1 MGREVRVGGREV
13 GGEIGGKGGGV
24 KVQEIVLGG
33 TDVVVGGGGLREQAK
48 CTLALVGDEGGD
60 VDKAGDIRR
69 IARFGDDHPAIA
81 GTDHNGGALLQ
92 IQHPFGRRD
101 VVGK

>member
-1 MGREVRVGGREV
+1 MKFASAEV
-13 GGEIGGKGGGV
+13 GSEICGKGGRV

-33 TDVVVGGGGLREQAK
+33 ADVVVGGGGLREQPK

-60 VDKAGDIRR
+60 IDEPGDIRR

-81 GTDHNGGALLQ
+81 VTDQNGGALLQ
-92 IQHPFGRRD
+92 IQHPSGRRD